1 MRTVEGLPLAGRRIA
16 LVLATS
22 TGGTGRHVRV
32 LSAGLSAAG
41 AAVVVAGPAS
51 TEQAFDFA
59 GGGAHFQ
66 PVPIGS
72 AARPLAT
79 VAAVHHLRPWAARA
93 DLVHAHGLRAG
104 AVAALATPRAVPL
117 VATWHNAVLG
127 GGPTR
132 MLSAP
137 LERLVARRAAVSLCV
152 SPDLEHRVASLGGR
166 DVRPALVSAPERPR
180 TQRSRAAIRA
190 DLAAGDRP
198 LVLTV
203 ARLHPQKGLHT
214 LIDAAD
220 RLAGRSPAPLFAVAG
235 DGPLRAELAAR
246 IEATGAPVS
255 LLGHRE
261 DVADLLAA
269 CDLAVL
275 PSVWEGSP
283 LAAQESLRA
292 GVPLIGT
299 RVGGVAALVGDAGLL
314 VPPDDDVALADAI
327 GAVLDDPALA
337 ADLARKVR
345 DAAQRLPSDESVV
358 AEVAAIY
365 AELLEAPRH

>member
-1 MRTVEGLPLAGRRIA
+1 
-16 LVLATS
+16 
-22 TGGTGRHVRV
+22 
-32 LSAGLSAAG
+32 
-41 AAVVVAGPAS
+41 
-51 TEQAFDFA
+51 
-59 GGGAHFQ
+59 
-66 PVPIGS
+66 
-72 AARPLAT
+72 
-79 VAAVHHLRPWAARA
+79 
-93 DLVHAHGLRAG
+93 
-104 AVAALATPRAVPL
+104 VPL

-337 ADLARKVR
+337 ADLARKAR